1 MLGAVP
7 CYEHRQMASHFT
19 KHYIIHCSNK
29 DTFGTCSGEDLCTVQ
44 LQRCLLPFS
53 IFSFLQNEDL
63 RILLSHSTKK
73 RKSGSSWHPDFKVG
87 DLVWGRTGWEELT
100 CIPWWVDLQVFLVSW
115 FSALALAHRQ
125 QNVIFNPSEASPM
138 IQINSIICFPGKQR
152 TPFKILKC
160 YRMQSCCFFLT
171 VCYNHNHHSA
181 IPGLTAYVG
190 LYDVAKAKKGD
201 CVFISAAAGA
211 VGQIVEQLA
220 KLTGCY
226 VVGSAGSDEV
236 ICRKPANNL
245 YR

>member
-1 MLGAVP
+1 
-7 CYEHRQMASHFT
+7 
-19 KHYIIHCSNK
+19 
-29 DTFGTCSGEDLCTVQ
+29 
-44 LQRCLLPFS
+44 
-53 IFSFLQNEDL
+53 
-63 RILLSHSTKK
+63 
-73 RKSGSSWHPDFKVG
+73 
-87 DLVWGRTGWEELT
+87 
-100 CIPWWVDLQVFLVSW
+100 
-115 FSALALAHRQ
+115 
-125 QNVIFNPSEASPM
+125 
-138 IQINSIICFPGKQR
+138 
-152 TPFKILKC
+152 
-160 YRMQSCCFFLT
+160 MQSCFFLP